1 MNHWGNRCQIGVQTA
16 NWIAVM
22 HNVIYNSFFG
32 VMLFKQLHNACLP
45 INKMHFTYLTTND
58 SSFTLEQHIVVD

>member
-1 MNHWGNRCQIGVQTA
+1 
-16 NWIAVM
+16 M